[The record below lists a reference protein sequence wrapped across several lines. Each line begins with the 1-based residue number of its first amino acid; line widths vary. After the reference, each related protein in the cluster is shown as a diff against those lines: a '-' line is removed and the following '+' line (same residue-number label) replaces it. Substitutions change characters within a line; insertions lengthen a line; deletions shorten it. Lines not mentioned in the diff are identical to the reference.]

1 MFLVGCPSKIYQ
13 LEALYFNDQYID
25 AIIQANQLS
34 KNPKEKPYLE
44 TFLNQNNIILKR
56 ELLIKLNKIQNF
68 PKKEDVEKLDD
79 LLKSLISLNK
89 LFPNKVPTTFID
101 EVAEKNQEIKEYF
114 VIFTKSNLLY
124 LLPRKK
130 YRQAFESLTE
140 IKKQTELTASDKKIY
155 LELKEYLPRTLKVNK
170 IKVHD
175 KEIKKLISKRKKK
188 SPSKYYSRGSNLLE
202 STVNVPKE
210 FNRHLRHFLK
220 KEKSDYL
227 SIAEKQPT
235 PSYLLNCSVNVIY
248 NKELL
253 ETRKEITNVFYV
265 KYEVDQ
271 DWQQVPLTYEIFV
284 QSKTYKAIIDADT
297 FISKG
302 SQLIGRF
309 IFETIRTYDTIRTG
323 DFMNDMSN
331 YADIMYSEEY
341 KEYQKP
347 NHENPK
353 EYFVKRVLEDAAE
366 VLSTKVLSTIDTD
379 PDPYSAV
386 YSFEI

>member
-1 MFLVGCPSKIYQ
+1 M
-13 LEALYFNDQYID
+13 
-25 AIIQANQLS
+25 
-34 KNPKEKPYLE
+34 
-44 TFLNQNNIILKR
+44 
-56 ELLIKLNKIQNF
+56 
-68 PKKEDVEKLDD
+68 
-79 LLKSLISLNK
+79 
-89 LFPNKVPTTFID
+89 
-101 EVAEKNQEIKEYF
+101 
-114 VIFTKSNLLY
+114 
-124 LLPRKK
+124 
-130 YRQAFESLTE
+130 
-140 IKKQTELTASDKKIY
+140 
-155 LELKEYLPRTLKVNK
+155 
-170 IKVHD
+170 
-175 KEIKKLISKRKKK
+175 
-188 SPSKYYSRGSNLLE
+188 
-202 STVNVPKE
+202 
-210 FNRHLRHFLK
+210 
-220 KEKSDYL
+220 
-227 SIAEKQPT
+227 
-235 PSYLLNCSVNVIY
+235 IY

-265 KYEVDQ
+265 KYEIDQ